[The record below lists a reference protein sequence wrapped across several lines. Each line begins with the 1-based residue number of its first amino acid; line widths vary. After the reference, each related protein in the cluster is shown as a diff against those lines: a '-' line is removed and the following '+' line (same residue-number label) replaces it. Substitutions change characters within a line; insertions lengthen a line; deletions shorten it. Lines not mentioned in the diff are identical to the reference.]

1 MKKENEILSLEE
13 AKKKAIYCRSYDNG
27 DYEYRTKG
35 SYSHLIRDNKDLLE
49 GKKAVYCCSYDN
61 GDYEYKAENGYWHLI
76 RNGKD
81 LLEGK
86 KAIWCHSYNNGDYEY
101 RTENGYYHLIRD
113 GKNLLENKKAVYY
126 YSYKNGD
133 YEYRTECGK
142 SFYIKNNSLES
153 KNNSLESNSKVYSEI
168 AKIKQNRQQMHGAAK
183 ANFKMISRLWSAY
196 TGVKIDS
203 KDVGFM
209 MAMLKAAR
217 HKGGDKNNLDNF
229 VDAANYIALAG
240 DF

>member
-1 MKKENEILSLEE
+1 MQKEHKILSLEE
-13 AKKKAIYCRSYDNG
+13 AKKEAAD
-27 DYEYRTKG
+27 
-35 SYSHLIRDNKDLLE
+35 
-49 GKKAVYCCSYDN
+49 CCSYDN
-61 GDYEYKAENGYWHLI
+61 GDYKYRTQYKTENGYYHLI
-76 RNGKD
+76 RDGKD
-81 LLEGK
+81 LLENK
-86 KAIWCHSYNNGDYEY
+86 KAVDCFSYDNGDYKY
-101 RTENGYYHLIRD
+101 RTENEYYHLIRD

-142 SFYIKNNSLES
+142 SFYIKNNSLESKNNSLES